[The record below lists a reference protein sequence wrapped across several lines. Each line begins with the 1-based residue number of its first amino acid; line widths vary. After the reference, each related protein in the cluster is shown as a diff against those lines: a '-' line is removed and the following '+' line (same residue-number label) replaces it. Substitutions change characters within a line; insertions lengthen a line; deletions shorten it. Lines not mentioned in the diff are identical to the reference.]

1 MNVPSE
7 YAASKMKEIKKMIVT
22 ITFDGEI
29 YIASIDGQE
38 VGADR
43 SRGQLI
49 VRMFRKYGKAIKIE
63 G

>member
-1 MNVPSE
+1 MTT
-7 YAASKMKEIKKMIVT
+7 VT

-29 YIASIDGQE
+29 YIASIDGKE